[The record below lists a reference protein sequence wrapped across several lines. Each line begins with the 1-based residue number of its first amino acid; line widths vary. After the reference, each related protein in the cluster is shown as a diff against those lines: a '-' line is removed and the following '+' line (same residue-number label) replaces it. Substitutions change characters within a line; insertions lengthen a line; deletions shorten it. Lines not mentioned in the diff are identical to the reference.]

1 MREDLDMRYGNSE
14 YIDYDK
20 QWDQSSDFRPS
31 ANYDVS
37 PFDVSD
43 RGKDHQEEY
52 EILSEDTLEKSVED
66 SDEEYEVISEDT
78 DAVARVCDGTD
89 DPTVEEYFKDT
100 EQMRELVEPFKPEA
114 WEGLDIDER
123 KHALIEF
130 QRFNN
135 ELLGLNP
142 SPDIDFYDN
151 PQEGDYGGY
160 SPGDNAIHINEY
172 MLYDAEEAL
181 DTIAHESRHAYQH
194 IRADNPQTSRDF
206 EFAENFE
213 NYTSAEDDFE
223 AYQAQIVEADA
234 RAYAARYKNY
244 LASV

>member
-1 MREDLDMRYGNSE
+1 MQYGNSE
-14 YIDYDK
+14 YKDYDK
-20 QWDQSSDFRPS
+20 LRDQSNDIRPVT
-31 ANYDVS
+31 NYDAS
-37 PFDVSD
+37 PFDVRDSGTD
-43 RGKDHQEEY
+43 YDKEY
-52 EILSEDTLEKSVED
+52 EILSEDTLEKSAED
-66 SDEEYEVISEDT
+66 SDEGYEVISEDT
-78 DAVARVCDGTD
+78 DAAARVCDGTD
-89 DPTVEEYFKDT
+89 DPTTEEYFNDT
-100 EQMRELVEPFKPEA
+100 EQMRELVEPFKPDV
-114 WEGLDIDER
+114 WEGLDLEER

-172 MLYDAEEAL
+172 MLYDAAEAL

>member
-1 MREDLDMRYGNSE
+1 MRYANGE
-14 YIDYDK
+14 YVDYEK
-20 QWDQSSDFRPS
+20 LRDQSNDVRSV
-31 ANYDVS
+31 ATYDVS

-43 RGKDHQEEY
+43 SAQDRSEGY
-52 EILSEDTLEKSVED
+52 EILSEDTLEKAAED
-66 SDEEYEVISEDT
+66 SDDGYEVLSEDT
-78 DAVARVCDGTD
+78 DAAARVCDGTD
-89 DPTVEEYFKDT
+89 DPVTEEYFDDT
-100 EQMRELVEPFKPEA
+100 EQMRELVEPFKPEV
-114 WEGLDIDER
+114 WEGLDIEER
-123 KHALIEF
+123 KRALMEF
-130 QRFNN
+130 QRFNT

-142 SPDIDFYDN
+142 SPDIDFYNN

-172 MLYDAEEAL
+172 MLYDAAEAL

-234 RAYAARYKNY
+234 RAYAARYKDY
-244 LASV
+244 LTSI